1 MAETTEKS
9 ETKLYGVLA
18 EYESP
23 ATLFTACEKV
33 RDAGFT
39 KWDSYTPFPVHN
51 LDKAMGLPP
60 SKLPWVVFFMGML
73 GAGSGMTLQWWIN
86 VVEYPIVYAA
96 KPFFS
101 WQAFVPVTFE
111 LGVLFAA
118 LSSLL
123 AMLHF
128 NRLPQFYHPLFNS
141 ERFERATDDKFF
153 IAIEA
158 ADSKFDPEETSAF
171 LKEIGATY
179 IEMVED

>member
-1 MAETTEKS
+1 MAENGN
-9 ETKLYGVLA
+9 TKLYGVLA
-18 EYESP
+18 EFDGP
-23 ATLFTACEKV
+23 ASIFSACENV
-33 RDAGFT
+33 RDAGYS

-51 LDKAMGLPP
+51 LDKAMGLPA

-73 GAGSGMTLQWWIN
+73 GATGGMTLQWWIN

-118 LSSLL
+118 LTSLL
-123 AMLHF
+123 GMMHF

-141 ERFERATDDKFF
+141 KRFERVTDDKFF

-158 ADSKFDPEETSAF
+158 ADSKFDPEETAAF
-171 LKEIGATY
+171 LKDLGATH

>member
-1 MAETTEKS
+1 MADDK
-9 ETKLYGVLA
+9 KLFGILA
-18 EYESP
+18 EFDSP
-23 ATLFTACEKV
+23 ASIFSACEKV
-33 RDAGFT
+33 RDAGYL

-51 LDKAMGLPP
+51 LDKAMGLSA

-73 GAGSGMTLQWWIN
+73 GATTGMGLQWWTN
-86 VVEYPIVYAA
+86 GVDYQIVYAA
-96 KPFFS
+96 KPFFA

-123 AMLHF
+123 GMMHF
-128 NRLPQFYHPLFNS
+128 NRLPQFYHPLFQS
-141 ERFERATDDKFF
+141 KRFERVTDDKFF

-158 ADSKFDPEETSAF
+158 DDLKFDQESTKDF
-171 LKEIGATY
+171 LKEIGATH